1 MESSNTN
8 QSLEQA
14 SPPPAQ
20 ETQQQQ
26 VNVFDVE
33 IKDESTA
40 LNVIVTFINLA
51 QKRGAFNIQES
62 AKIWDCIKLFQA
74 NSPPPPQSQ

>member
-20 ETQQQQ
+20 ETQQQ